1 MSDHNLYFFHLK
13 WSTGKMGVDIKIDK
27 KKTTNQSKI
36 TKKGIKLIF
45 FWMCLGHHKQELFG
59 SVHFILEPQI

>member
-27 KKTTNQSKI
+27 KKNYKPIQNNQKGHKTNI
-36 TKKGIKLIF
+36 L
-45 FWMCLGHHKQELFG
+45 LDVFG
-59 SVHFILEPQI
+59 PP